1 MPKKGVPLAILAVLF
16 LNEAVDSFAQFC
28 FKKTAVAQGAPW
40 ITSPGAAGAFLSG
53 VLHQGYLWMGLA
65 AVALVFVSWTVV
77 LSKVDLSAAMPVT
90 SLSYLMVALTAI
102 VFLHERIPFLEWC
115 GIAFIMAG
123 VAIVSWEPGTRK
135 GPPP

>member
-1 MPKKGVPLAILAVLF
+1 MPKRGVPLAILAVLF
-16 LNEAVDSFAQFC
+16 LNEAVDSVAQFC
-28 FKKTAVAQGAPW
+28 FKKTALAQGGAA
-40 ITSPGAAGAFLSG
+40 ITSLGSAGAFLAG
-53 VLHQGYLWMGLA
+53 VLSQGYLWIGLA

-102 VFLHERIPFLEWC
+102 VFLHERIPPLEWC

-123 VAIVSWEPGTRK
+123 VAIVSWESPPEK
-135 GPPP
+135 APPP